1 MQLSGRMLAVAE
13 MVTPGTVVA
22 DIGTDHAYVPI
33 YLVQHG
39 IAPSAIAMDVRPG
52 PLSHAEANIE
62 KYGLKGLISTRLSD
76 GLHELKAGEADTV
89 VMAGMGGLLMVRLLE
104 EGLNVLGTVS
114 ECILQPQSDADSVR
128 RFLHAHDFCIVQEN
142 MVVDDGKYYVMMKVV
157 HGADQPYGA
166 ADDLYGKLL
175 IDGAH
180 PVLQAYLE
188 KEDAVIKN
196 ILAKLEGQ
204 SAERSRRRLE
214 ELYDAQK
221 LVREALAGMNHHKI
235 HKEPFLEN
243 GGHDE
248 NK

>member
-13 MVTPGTVVA
+13 MVTSGTVVA
-22 DIGTDHAYVPI
+22 DIGTDHAYIPI

-104 EGLNVLGTVS
+104 EGLNVLGTVR

-142 MVVDDGKYYVMMKVV
+142 MVVDDGKYYVMMKAV
-157 HGADQPYGA
+157 HGDEHYDREVFYIYSKLLLTAKDETLHRLIKKELSTNEEIYTRLSSVDTPNA
-166 ADDLYGKLL
+166 KEKRKLLEEKINYGK
-175 IDGAH
+175 
-180 PVLQAYLE
+180 
-188 KEDAVIKN
+188 
-196 ILAKLEGQ
+196 
-204 SAERSRRRLE
+204 
-214 ELYDAQK
+214 
-221 LVREALAGMNHHKI
+221 EALKYYELQTADS
-235 HKEPFLEN
+235 PS
-243 GGHDE
+243 
-248 NK
+248 